1 MLIGTSLYLFL
12 SIATTLWAV
21 HYGGYI
27 PERQVME
34 SNQHHLSQC
43 DRLKKHL
50 IKKPQLY
57 KKKKAHFII
66 LAQDPITRTSPT
78 SITSNLFTSSYVPQV
93 SEACKCLQYPEGL
106 FEHTPDLP
114 SSYMLFSL
122 PDMPSLIFWQ
132 NSSCSKDLVRAG
144 YQPSTAIAFCAS
156 LSCYLVTS
164 FAYLSPP

>member
-57 KKKKAHFII
+57 KKKKGPFHYPGIGPHN
-66 LAQDPITRTSPT
+66 QD
-78 SITSNLFTSSYVPQV
+78 
-93 SEACKCLQYPEGL
+93 
-106 FEHTPDLP
+106 
-114 SSYMLFSL
+114 
-122 PDMPSLIFWQ
+122 
-132 NSSCSKDLVRAG
+132 
-144 YQPSTAIAFCAS
+144 
-156 LSCYLVTS
+156 
-164 FAYLSPP
+164 FAYLYHFKSLHFLLCTTGFRSLQVPAIS